1 MSKIPLDMVNVEDTS
16 IEIYARIVKAKGKQY
31 KCSVDI
37 DFEDGKRVCTFSN
50 EDQECVTHI
59 MEEVKDMFTNNGN
72 SDKDNNN
79 KNIQEEKYESN

>member
-1 MSKIPLDMVNVEDTS
+1 MSKIPLDMVNVKDTS

-31 KCSVDI
+31 ECSVDI
-37 DFEDGKRVCTFSN
+37 DFKDGNRVCTFSN